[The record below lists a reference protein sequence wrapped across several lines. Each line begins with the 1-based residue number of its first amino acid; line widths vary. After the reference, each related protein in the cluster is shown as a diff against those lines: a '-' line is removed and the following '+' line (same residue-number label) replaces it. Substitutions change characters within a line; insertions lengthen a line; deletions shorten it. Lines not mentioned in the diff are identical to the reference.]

1 MYTRFKSQKSGLKL
15 GLNNIASNRKVVAP
29 SSNMAS
35 SVCSTIST
43 CSSNLSLTSNEPK
56 SQKTSGETSPIYSPP
71 ASIINSVM
79 TVSSILVDDNNN
91 SLPNGNPSL
100 ADSTIIP
107 FQYNDDEARKDKNTH
122 GKKQAKNESSS
133 EEPVDLTCISY
144 VKSMWDK
151 YSSEI
156 GTQNGPLK
164 HIDENEQYPHLDG
177 FVAFDLEHW
186 WAERSISSMIKQNSA
201 DNRIEEPKEAN
212 KNVLMTNTDPLFN
225 AALKKSSSKINPR
238 PHSSKYQTM
247 SSMNNFTLCF
257 S

>member
-1 MYTRFKSQKSGLKL
+1 
-15 GLNNIASNRKVVAP
+15 
-29 SSNMAS
+29 
-35 SVCSTIST
+35 
-43 CSSNLSLTSNEPK
+43 
-56 SQKTSGETSPIYSPP
+56 
-71 ASIINSVM
+71 
-79 TVSSILVDDNNN
+79 
-91 SLPNGNPSL
+91 
-100 ADSTIIP
+100 
-107 FQYNDDEARKDKNTH
+107 
-122 GKKQAKNESSS
+122 
-133 EEPVDLTCISY
+133 
-144 VKSMWDK
+144 MWDK

-238 PHSSKYQTM
+238 PHSSKYQPM